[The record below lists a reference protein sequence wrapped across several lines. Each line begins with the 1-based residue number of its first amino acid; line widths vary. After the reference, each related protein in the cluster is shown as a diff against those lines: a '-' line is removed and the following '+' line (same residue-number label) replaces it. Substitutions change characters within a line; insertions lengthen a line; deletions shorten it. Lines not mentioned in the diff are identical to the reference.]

1 MKQELRK
8 IYNEFIKS
16 LDLNEPMNYKMY
28 KLANEIDHKVD
39 NKIKTLFLISLFC
52 NVFHHIYGKKS
63 GQLRKSLNFTPK
75 IRCNNY
81 TIFTY
86 NNDKT
91 DNLLQDL
98 VTFFNTDADN
108 LLPITGLILQDLN
121 EMKIY
126 INL

>member
-8 IYNEFIKS
+8 IYDEFIKS
-16 LDLNEPMNYKMY
+16 LDLNDRMNNKMY
-28 KLANEIDHKVD
+28 KLAIEIDSNLD

-52 NVFHHIYGKKS
+52 TVFHYIYGEKS
-63 GQLRKSLNFTPK
+63 GQLRKSLNFKPK

-91 DNLLQDL
+91 DKLLQDL
-98 VTFFNTDADN
+98 VTFFNTDATN

-126 INL
+126 MNR